1 MGGNQPTSYE
11 EQKKAIENGLIS
23 FDLNNYFIAENIEP
37 IYDMIKNSKKEENES
52 IFSFWKYY
60 YTIGKYEEQLKSMH
74 KLFSEKQEN
83 YFKNPKENSFK
94 EAIIIQLKNKDNE
107 KIDEIFKLFCDKED
121 VYCPFIIFIFEE
133 EDSPGKELE
142 KIVPDIKISE
152 ISPSKVFTL
161 KFKKDETYSLL
172 NIFPILLRIC
182 SYYNDLGDRIVIWHK
197 NSEYPIDYNL
207 IDSEFNSYINI
218 FCLGKTGTGKS
229 TFLNKFFGEKRS
241 KQGGTRLSTTKKI
254 VRFGIDKVPI
264 RIYDSPGFEDEKTIN
279 IVNDKLREKTE
290 EMNNDRDTIHLIL
303 YFINNKRETIFDKM
317 ENKIIETLKTN
328 NKDIRIIFIMTHSTI
343 DPCDINIKKKRK
355 KLLLDK
361 IEKIVNNIKSNFGDF
376 YSYENNYFQKNSI
389 KQENIIFVN
398 LAEDPETDTG
408 EFGFDKIIESILNS
422 ISYGIVKEE
431 LTFIKLKILDNL
443 PNQIEKNEELESKI
457 KEYINKSYF
466 LKHSTFSIEKDKAI
480 EEATKLYNNMFT
492 YKKIFATF
500 CPIIKDF
507 KIAYNKYEKY
517 KFKKELKRIFGFT
530 INQESFNDV
539 SNDYFKMVKKFIN
552 EKETK
557 RINNEKSNVVENI
570 RDGYHKT
577 EVNTGLIFANE
588 VVGYSSYAL
597 LFNPIT
603 FAIGGVGLVGSSY
616 ISYKQFKKDC
626 TEYFEH
632 YKNHYEDYKYQNFS
646 DCIKT
651 LIEGINFLE
660 KLVKK

>member
-264 RIYDSPGFEDEKTIN
+264 RIYDIPGFEDEKTIN

>member
-1 MGGNQPTSYE
+1 
-11 EQKKAIENGLIS
+11 
-23 FDLNNYFIAENIEP
+23 
-37 IYDMIKNSKKEENES
+37 
-52 IFSFWKYY
+52 
-60 YTIGKYEEQLKSMH
+60 
-74 KLFSEKQEN
+74 
-83 YFKNPKENSFK
+83 
-94 EAIIIQLKNKDNE
+94 
-107 KIDEIFKLFCDKED
+107 
-121 VYCPFIIFIFEE
+121 
-133 EDSPGKELE
+133 
-142 KIVPDIKISE
+142 
-152 ISPSKVFTL
+152 
-161 KFKKDETYSLL
+161 
-172 NIFPILLRIC
+172 
-182 SYYNDLGDRIVIWHK
+182 
-197 NSEYPIDYNL
+197 
-207 IDSEFNSYINI
+207 
-218 FCLGKTGTGKS
+218 
-229 TFLNKFFGEKRS
+229 
-241 KQGGTRLSTTKKI
+241 
-254 VRFGIDKVPI
+254 
-264 RIYDSPGFEDEKTIN
+264 
-279 IVNDKLREKTE
+279 
-290 EMNNDRDTIHLIL
+290 
-303 YFINNKRETIFDKM
+303 
-317 ENKIIETLKTN
+317 
-328 NKDIRIIFIMTHSTI
+328 
-343 DPCDINIKKKRK
+343 
-355 KLLLDK
+355 
-361 IEKIVNNIKSNFGDF
+361 
-376 YSYENNYFQKNSI
+376 
-389 KQENIIFVN
+389 
-398 LAEDPETDTG
+398 
-408 EFGFDKIIESILNS
+408 
-422 ISYGIVKEE
+422 
-431 LTFIKLKILDNL
+431 
-443 PNQIEKNEELESKI
+443 
-457 KEYINKSYF
+457 
-466 LKHSTFSIEKDKAI
+466 
-480 EEATKLYNNMFT
+480 MFT

>member
-94 EAIIIQLKNKDNE
+94 ETIIIQLKNKDNE

-264 RIYDSPGFEDEKTIN
+264 RIYDIPGFEDEKTIN

-343 DPCDINIKKKRK
+343 DPCDINIKKKK
-355 KLLLDK
+355 K
-361 IEKIVNNIKSNFGDF
+361 
-376 YSYENNYFQKNSI
+376 
-389 KQENIIFVN
+389 
-398 LAEDPETDTG
+398 
-408 EFGFDKIIESILNS
+408 KII
-422 ISYGIVKEE
+422 
-431 LTFIKLKILDNL
+431 T
-443 PNQIEKNEELESKI
+443 
-457 KEYINKSYF
+457 
-466 LKHSTFSIEKDKAI
+466 
-480 EEATKLYNNMFT
+480 
-492 YKKIFATF
+492 
-500 CPIIKDF
+500 
-507 KIAYNKYEKY
+507 
-517 KFKKELKRIFGFT
+517 
-530 INQESFNDV
+530 
-539 SNDYFKMVKKFIN
+539 
-552 EKETK
+552 
-557 RINNEKSNVVENI
+557 
-570 RDGYHKT
+570 
-577 EVNTGLIFANE
+577 
-588 VVGYSSYAL
+588 
-597 LFNPIT
+597 
-603 FAIGGVGLVGSSY
+603 
-616 ISYKQFKKDC
+616 
-626 TEYFEH
+626 
-632 YKNHYEDYKYQNFS
+632 
-646 DCIKT
+646 
-651 LIEGINFLE
+651 
-660 KLVKK
+660 